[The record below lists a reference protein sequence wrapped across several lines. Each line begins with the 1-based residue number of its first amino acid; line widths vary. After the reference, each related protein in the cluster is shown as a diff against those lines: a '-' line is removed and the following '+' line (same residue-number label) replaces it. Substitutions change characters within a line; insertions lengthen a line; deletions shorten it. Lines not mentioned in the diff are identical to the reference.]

1 MFVLALKAIED
12 RHAGDGRLGVVVGGR
27 VDHILGAEHQHPV
40 GLAKL
45 GVDVVHLE
53 HLVVG
58 HLGFGQQHVHM
69 AGHAADHRV
78 FETMASFWQSDR

>member
-1 MFVLALKAIED
+1 MGDLGSLLA
-12 RHAGDGRLGVVVGGR
+12 AGLTTSLERSN
-27 VDHILGAEHQHPV
+27 QHHV

-45 GVDVVHLE
+45 GGDVVHLE
-53 HLVVG
+53 HLAVG
-58 HLGFGQQHVHM
+58 HLGFGQQHVYM